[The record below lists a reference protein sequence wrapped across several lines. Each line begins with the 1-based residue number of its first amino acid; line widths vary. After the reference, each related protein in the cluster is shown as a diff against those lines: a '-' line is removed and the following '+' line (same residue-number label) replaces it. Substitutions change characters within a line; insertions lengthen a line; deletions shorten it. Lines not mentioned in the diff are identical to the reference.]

1 MRKILFLLIT
11 LLSLTLASCGGGG
24 SAPSTNI
31 DVTLTDFAFTPNTF
45 TVPAGQE
52 ITLKV
57 QNNGAVVHNF
67 IIMKLGTSAGEAF
80 DSEDEANVFWSERD
94 IAPGSDLNVT
104 FTAPTEP
111 GDYQVVCKTQGHI
124 ASGMIATV
132 TVVANK

>member
-1 MRKILFLLIT
+1 MRKILFLLVT
-11 LLSLTLASCGGGG
+11 LLSLTLASCGG
-24 SAPSTNI
+24 SAASNSI
-31 DVTLTDFAFTPNTF
+31 DVTLTDFSFTPNQF
-45 TVPAGQE
+45 TIPAGQE

-57 QNNGAVVHNF
+57 LNNGAVVHNF

-80 DSEDEANVFWSERD
+80 DSDDEANVFWSERD
-94 IAPGSDLNVT
+94 IPPGGDLSVT

-132 TVVANK
+132 TVVANE